1 MWQHV
6 VNCTLL
12 RKYWLM
18 FYFENSFR
26 KPGIELILG
35 ALDRML
41 GNLDFPPAANG
52 KSLEAGQQES
62 RWS

>member
-1 MWQHV
+1 MWQHI
-6 VNCTLL
+6 VNRTLL
-12 RKYWLM
+12 RKCWLM

-52 KSLEAGQQES
+52 KSLETGQQES